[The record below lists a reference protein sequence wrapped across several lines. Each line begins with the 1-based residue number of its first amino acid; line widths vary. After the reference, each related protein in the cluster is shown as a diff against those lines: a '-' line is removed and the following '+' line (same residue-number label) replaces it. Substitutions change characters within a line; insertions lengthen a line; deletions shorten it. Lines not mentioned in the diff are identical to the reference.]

1 MSCHPK
7 YACHQ
12 HNQMS
17 KKMLKSKMVHHRK
30 RISHHNSK
38 LSHIYKIIQS
48 KDINANQKLLNSMCE
63 SLYKKYFNR
72 IANSPTTSSSEKSD
86 YVTMFYQLLF
96 ASSSSSNEDTTT
108 TSQTLSDT
116 ELTELMENP
125 DFTFYC
131 QISSVST
138 SGYGPQY
145 LVITNIRFE
154 HALTPGKTYK
164 FDLSDPSNNG
174 FQLSLSPKKYSFQ
187 DVENIYFIGTPGDPG
202 ACVIYQPPV
211 TISLYQVYIY
221 NKLDHFDSGYDVFG
235 RMFEQLIIEINY
247 KITQQPRYTSTT
259 SDQFITDLSGISDI
273 RMIHNKGPKYYLEP
287 YNQPTYGNIFNDKYF
302 PNRQYGL
309 KTGTYIILNKDWK
322 NPFTIL
328 NGNNL
333 ENPNICLYGNPNKK
347 ESIYVQ
353 GITDISDA
361 YYDFYYGTLF
371 IHVSGDFGTV
381 PFYSKKFGL
390 NQMQSFFVYHST
402 SSAVISNLTDVSINK
417 IITDLDIA
425 RENIDFEKVKQWVIK
440 HSVATLLENFDY
452 DFSTDPNHILNYNL
466 FNTLFKTTTD
476 LSSSILN
483 TFTNG
488 DLVMIRNGSMY
499 FSADVYSQPP
509 TISFVDDT
517 TIDNSFELQKTTFLL
532 EKESNTSYY
541 KIRYND
547 QNGTSYY
554 YDISSNGSILQ
565 ELPNNS
571 AYVLFDIS
579 YQEPIDIMDMSC
591 EVAPIENKLV
601 ANSRYIYNGSSYEKD
616 DTFVEISTSF
626 TNIIG
631 ADFVYR
637 MVDNFDFMDAN
648 ILYSQYNNS

>member
-48 KDINANQKLLNSMCE
+48 KDINANQNLVNSMCE
-63 SLYKKYFNR
+63 SLYKKYYNR
-72 IANSPTTSSSEKSD
+72 IANSPSTSSSEKSD
-86 YVTMFYQLLF
+86 YATMFYQLLF

-145 LVITNIRFE
+145 VVITNIRFE

-164 FDLSDPSNNG
+164 FDLSDPSNDG

-187 DVENIYFIGTPGDPG
+187 DVENIYFIDTPGTPG

-371 IHVSGDFGTV
+371 IQVSGDFGTI

-390 NQMQSFFVYHST
+390 NQMQSFFVYHPT
-402 SSAVISNLTDVSINK
+402 SSAVISDLTDISRNK
-417 IITDLDIA
+417 IIADLDIA
-425 RENIDFEKVKQWVIK
+425 RLNIEFERVKQRVIK
-440 HSVATLLENFDY
+440 NSLTTLLENSDY
-452 DFSTDPNHILNYNL
+452 DFDTDPNNILNYNL
-466 FNTLFKTTTD
+466 FNTLFKNIIT
-476 LSSSILN
+476 LSSTILTTFANKNKIIIHRKSDVEELTYFSVNINSLNSEIFTVNDTSIDTIYKLQKISFILEKQLN
-483 TFTNG
+483 T
-488 DLVMIRNGSMY
+488 
-499 FSADVYSQPP
+499 P
-509 TISFVDDT
+509 
-517 TIDNSFELQKTTFLL
+517 
-532 EKESNTSYY
+532 YY
-541 KIRYND
+541 KIRYNEPN
-547 QNGTSYY
+547 QGHYY
-554 YDISSNGSILQ
+554 FDISRNGDDNTLIH
-565 ELPNNS
+565 NNN
-571 AYVLFDIS
+571 AYVTFDIS
-579 YQEPIDIMDMSC
+579 YNKYNDYN
-591 EVAPIENKLV
+591 ENNLIAKK
-601 ANSRYIYNGSSYEKD
+601 RYVYNGSSYQED
-616 DTFVEISTSF
+616 NTFISISTYF
-626 TNIIG
+626 TNILR
-631 ADFVYR
+631 ADFVYK
-637 MVDNFDFMDAN
+637 MIDNFDFIDST
-648 ILYSQYNNS
+648 ILNSQYNNT